1 MAAIRPWLIIIPNI
15 FLQTTKFQFLFLKN
29 LMMAGRRL
37 NYSQQNQVY
46 YVIDVYS
53 KGRGIF
59 KIGKKEKICIKIIP
73 YKVSSW

>member
-53 KGRGIF
+53 KGREIF